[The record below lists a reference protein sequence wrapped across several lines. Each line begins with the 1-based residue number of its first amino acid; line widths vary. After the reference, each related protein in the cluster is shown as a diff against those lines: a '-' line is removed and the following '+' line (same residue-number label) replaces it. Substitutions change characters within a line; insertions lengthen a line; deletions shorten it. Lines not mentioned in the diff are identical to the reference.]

1 MTMARPTI
9 AAAPAAMPTQIP
21 EPPLARFLFA
31 DTRLAWFWLL
41 VRVYCGYQWI
51 EAGWAKLQNPAWFG
65 SGAGGALLGFVNGA
79 LQKSTAD
86 HPDVTG
92 WYAGLLQAFV
102 VPNATLFA
110 NLVCLGELLVGA
122 GLIVGALTGIAAFFG
137 TLMNAN
143 YLLAGTVSTNPL
155 LFILGTWLVLAWR
168 IAGWWG
174 LDRWL
179 LPLLGTPWAPG
190 RLVQAPERPLA
201 EDVRTGVGSSA

>member
-1 MTMARPTI
+1 MSEMSAYS
-9 AAAPAAMPTQIP
+9 PTQVP

-31 DTRLAWFWLL
+31 DTRLAWFWLI
-41 VRVYCGYQWI
+41 VRVYVGW
-51 EAGWAKLQNPAWFG
+51 EWLSAGWGKVTDPAWFG
-65 SGAGGALLGFVNGA
+65 ANAGAPITGFVNGA
-79 LQKSTAD
+79 LQKTQGT

-92 WYAGLLQAFV
+92 WYAGFLQAV
-102 VPNATLFA
+102 VLPYPGFWA
-110 NLVCLGELLVGA
+110 NVVAIGELLVGL
-122 GLIVGALTGIAAFFG
+122 GLIFGALTGIAAFGG

-168 IAGWWG
+168 VAGFWG

-190 RLVQAPERPLA
+190 QIAKRDETSTSEMMPTQPV
-201 EDVRTGVGSSA
+201 

>member
-1 MTMARPTI
+1 MARLTI
-9 AAAPAAMPTQIP
+9 ADRGAAPPTQIP

-51 EAGWAKLQNPAWFG
+51 EAGWAKVQNPAWFG
-65 SGAGGALLGFVNGA
+65 SDAGGALRGFVNGA
-79 LQKSTAD
+79 LQKSSGD

-92 WYAGLLQAFV
+92 WYAAFLQAFV
-102 VPNATLFA
+102 LPNATLFA
-110 NLVCLGELLVGA
+110 NLVCLGELLVGV
-122 GLIVGALTGIAAFFG
+122 GLIIGALTGIAAFFG

-168 IAGWWG
+168 VAGWWG

-190 RLVQAPERPLA
+190 RLVHAPSGSASDDVQRP
-201 EDVRTGVGSSA
+201 VGSSV